1 MSVIIIKLEMAE
13 LSLKANRIEEAEKII
28 MDIILDSTTDS
39 ESLYSAWLAL
49 GSIKMIKLL
58 KNQVIFSEVEY
69 CYKKAYAIKPN
80 ELTIDAYIV
89 VLSYFFKTATK
100 AIETSKENIKKLQV
114 KAGIDLLV
122 TIGSAYVLNQ
132 RGNSVL
138 TNVVG
143 IIGLDYGVN
152 GIIGDINSIDGYN
165 KLINYLNNTI
175 NEVVGSYNQLGF
187 FNDGQI
193 EYVKEILYET
203 GIGVNS
209 LSSVDKNK
217 VDLFLDLLEEVSNE
231 KVEVDIKVSDTFAGL
246 SKKSSDFSFYSKLL
260 VNQIGDDEQRYCY
273 HFEFIFKSMDLRVLY
288 TTKYV
293 YLIFVSGIFT
303 KKFENLVKLEYTDFN
318 SENLK
323 IESNISQ
330 QTGKEVG
337 KKIIYE
343 VNSDLSYTLL
353 SIGNVSKSKA
363 ELGSLYLDKLYNSLI
378 SIN

>member
-1 MSVIIIKLEMAE
+1 MAE
-13 LSLKANRIEEAEKII
+13 LSFKANRIDEAEKII

-175 NEVVGSYNQLGF
+175 NEVVVSYNQSGF

-193 EYVKEILYET
+193 EYVKEVLYET

-209 LSSVDKNK
+209 VSSSDKNK
-217 VDLFLDLLEEVSNE
+217 VELFLDILEEVSSQ
-231 KVEVDIKVSDTFAGL
+231 KVEIDIKFSDTFAGI
-246 SKKSSDFSFYSKLL
+246 SKKSNDLNLFSKQL
-260 VNQIGDDEQRYCY
+260 VNQIGDDELKYCY
-273 HFEFIFKSMDLRVLY
+273 HLEFIFKSMDLRVLF

-293 YLIFVSGIFT
+293 YLIFVSGVFIR
-303 KKFENLVKLEYTDFN
+303 KLENLVKLEYTDFN

-323 IESNISQ
+323 IQSNISQ
-330 QTGKEVG
+330 QTGKEIG

-343 VNSDLSYTLL
+343 ANSDLSYTLL
-353 SIGNVSKSKA
+353 SIGNLSKSKA

>member
-13 LSLKANRIEEAEKII
+13 LSLKANRIDEAEKII

-175 NEVVGSYNQLGF
+175 NEVVVSYNQSGF

-193 EYVKEILYET
+193 EYVKEVLYET

-209 LSSVDKNK
+209 VSSSDKNK
-217 VDLFLDLLEEVSNE
+217 VELFLDILEEVSSQ
-231 KVEVDIKVSDTFAGL
+231 KVEIDIKFSDTFAGI
-246 SKKSSDFSFYSKLL
+246 SKKSNDLNLFSKQL
-260 VNQIGDDEQRYCY
+260 VNQIGDDELKYCY
-273 HFEFIFKSMDLRVLY
+273 HLEFIFKSMDLRVLF

-293 YLIFVSGIFT
+293 YLIFVSGVFIR
-303 KKFENLVKLEYTDFN
+303 KLENLVKLEYTDFN

-323 IESNISQ
+323 IQSNISQ
-330 QTGKEVG
+330 QTGKEIG

-343 VNSDLSYTLL
+343 ANSDLSYTLL
-353 SIGNVSKSKA
+353 SIGNLSKSKA

>member
-13 LSLKANRIEEAEKII
+13 LSLKANRIDEAEKII

-89 VLSYFFKTATK
+89 VLSYFFNTATK

-165 KLINYLNNTI
+165 NLIKYLNNII
-175 NEVVGSYNQLGF
+175 NEVVGSYNQSGF

-193 EYVKEILYET
+193 QYVKEVLYET

-209 LSSVDKNK
+209 VSSSDKNK
-217 VDLFLDLLEEVSNE
+217 VELFLDLLEEVSSQ
-231 KVEVDIKVSDTFAGL
+231 KVEIDIKVSDNFAGI
-246 SKKSSDFSFYSKLL
+246 SKKSNDFNLISKQL
-260 VNQIGDDEQRYCY
+260 VNQIGDDELKYCY
-273 HFEFIFKSMDLRVLY
+273 HLDFIFKSMDLRVLF

-293 YLIFVSGIFT
+293 YLIFVSGVFIR
-303 KKFENLVKLEYTDFN
+303 KLENLVKLEYTDFN

-323 IESNISQ
+323 IQSNISQ
-330 QTGKEVG
+330 QTGKEIG

-353 SIGNVSKSKA
+353 SIGNLYKSKA

-378 SIN
+378 